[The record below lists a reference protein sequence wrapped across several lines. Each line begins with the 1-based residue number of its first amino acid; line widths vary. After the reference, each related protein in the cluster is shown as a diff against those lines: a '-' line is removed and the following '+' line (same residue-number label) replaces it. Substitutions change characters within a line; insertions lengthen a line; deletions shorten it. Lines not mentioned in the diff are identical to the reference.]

1 VQEYLDGPEFTIDV
15 LCDFHGTPLSIVPRE
30 RVVIRAGVIDRG
42 RTVRSERLI
51 DLAAAVCRAM
61 PFVGPINIQ
70 CRMRGEEPA
79 VIEINPRF
87 SGGIPL
93 TIAAGADFPRMLLKL
108 AQGLE
113 VAPAIGAFQ
122 DGLWMTNY
130 DSALFLDAAQARLHS
145 LAEASRRHI
154 SEVA

>member
-1 VQEYLDGPEFTIDV
+1 
-15 LCDFHGTPLSIVPRE
+15 VPRE

-42 RTVRSERLI
+42 RTVRSQALL
-51 DLAAAVCRAM
+51 DLGAAVCRAM
-61 PFVGPINIQ
+61 PFAAAINVQ
-70 CRMRGEEPA
+70 CRMRGDQPA

-93 TIAAGADFPRMLLKL
+93 TIAAGADFPQMLLRL
-108 AQGLE
+108 AQGREL
-113 VAPAIGAFQ
+113 APAIGAFQ

-130 DSALFLDAAQARLHS
+130 DSALFLEAPQIRLHS
-145 LAEASRRHI
+145 LEEAAPCQI